1 MNRYYSK
8 RRISFL
14 IKQTKRKI
22 RCNIII
28 KFIAYLICLRI
39 RAKVKRY
46 KISGMIEYL
55 CACE

>member
-8 RRISFL
+8 RSILFL

-28 KFIAYLICLRI
+28 KFIVYLMCLRI

-55 CACE
+55 CACK